1 MANSSGESVEDA
13 EPEESL
19 DLIQAIGA
27 QYGPRSEWNPLRFH
41 AYAQM
46 ALTFALLGIFVV
58 ILVGAGFALAYN
70 WATIQEIKDLLVIF
84 VPGLLTLLGA
94 AVAFYFAATQ

>member
-1 MANSSGESVEDA
+1 MANSNGESVEDT
-13 EPEESL
+13 EPDESL
-19 DLIQAIGA
+19 DLAQIGL

-46 ALTFALLGIFVV
+46 GLTFALLGTFVL
-58 ILVGAGFALAYN
+58 IAVGAGFALGYD

-84 VPGLLTLLGA
+84 VPGLLALLGA
-94 AVAFYFAATQ
+94 AVAFYFTATQ